1 MTQWYLL
8 KDSDGKKSVSYTM
21 VVITFTVLTMW
32 LTLSMFTKVVHVDIR
47 EFDASGAS
55 LWFTPIATLYF
66 SRKWH
71 QAQVDANKLLA
82 SERAEDVGED
92 RAAKTEEVSDAEEK
106 A

>member
-21 VVITFTVLTMW
+21 VVITFGVLTLW

-55 LWFTPIATLYF
+55 MWFAPIATLYF

-71 QAQVDANKLLA
+71 QAQVDARRELGVNGRGSTPPEPEEN
-82 SERAEDVGED
+82 SESEAR
-92 RAAKTEEVSDAEEK
+92 T
-106 A
+106 